1 MATISSCG
9 KADGIIMSPKQRDNT
24 TPRIDIGIILMEHL
38 CFYGYFIM
46 RKQKYRENF
55 RKDEVDFGV
64 KLREK
69 IPFAGIDPNRTS
81 G

>member
-1 MATISSCG
+1 
-9 KADGIIMSPKQRDNT
+9 MSPKQRDNT

-38 CFYGYFIM
+38 CFYGYFM

-55 RKDEVDFGV
+55 RKDEADFGV